1 MANMAKLLHSLQ
13 TAGLALGLVCTLLS
27 TGGCASS
34 KAGMKA
40 PELPARH

>member
-1 MANMAKLLHSLQ
+1 MAHMVKLLHSFQ
-13 TAGLALGLVCTLLS
+13 AASMALGLSCALMAA
-27 TGGCASS
+27 GGCASS